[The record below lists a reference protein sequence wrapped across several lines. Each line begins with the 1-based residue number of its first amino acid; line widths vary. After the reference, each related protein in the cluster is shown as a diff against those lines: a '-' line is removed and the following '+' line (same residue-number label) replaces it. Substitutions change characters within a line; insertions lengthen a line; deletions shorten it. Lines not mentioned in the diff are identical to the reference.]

1 MTLMCQCSV
10 IFTVI
15 DTARRQSRTYS
26 MTDIIEVINSY
37 ISVCYEAVVLCI
49 VLHWQL
55 LHICR
60 LVIL

>member
-1 MTLMCQCSV
+1 MCQCSV

-37 ISVCYEAVVLCI
+37 MLSVCYEAVVLCI